1 MSTLI
6 DRGQVEQHNASVR
19 ADIEADFA
27 ALGGVLARRGQD
39 IEQLTA
45 LAQTFAVALPSW
57 GVGTGGTRFA
67 RFPGKGEPRNVF
79 EKLEDCAVINQLT
92 AATPTVSL
100 HFPWDKPTDAKE
112 LREFAAGLKLGFDTV
127 NSNTFQD
134 QMGQAH
140 TYKYGSLTAGSA
152 EARAQAVV
160 HNIECIEL
168 GKALGS
174 KELTVWVGDGSNF
187 PGQQNLRGALERYL
201 DSMRGIYAALP
212 DDWSVYIEHKLF
224 EPAFYATT
232 IADWGTSFA
241 CATELGPKAKC
252 LVDLGH
258 HAPNTNIEMI
268 VARLAQFG
276 KLGGFHFNDSK
287 YGDDDLDSGSINPFQ
302 LFLIFNELADA
313 VDRDHDFKPS
323 YMLDQSHN
331 VTDPIESLMN
341 SAVEVQRAFVQ
352 SALVDRAALAQ
363 YQQSN
368 DVLQSAQALKKAF
381 RTDVSPI
388 LAMARLRSGAA
399 LDPVGAYRASGYR
412 AQKAEQRPA
421 KAGASSS
428 GIV

>member
-1 MSTLI
+1 MNTAI
-6 DRGQVEQHNASVR
+6 HRDQVEQHNASVSANIA
-19 ADIEADFA
+19 ADYA
-27 ALGGVLARRGQD
+27 ALGGMLARRGQD

-67 RFPGKGEPRNVF
+67 RFPGLGEPRNVF
-79 EKLEDCAVINQLT
+79 EKLADCGVIQQLT
-92 AATPTVSL
+92 KLTPTVSL

-112 LREFAAGLKLGFDTV
+112 LRQVADGYGLGFDSV

-134 QMGQAH
+134 QAGQAH
-140 TYKYGSLTAGSA
+140 TYKHGSLTALSA
-152 EARAQAVV
+152 EARAQAVE
-160 HNIECIEL
+160 HNIECIEI

-174 KELTVWVGDGSNF
+174 KGLTVWIGDGANF
-187 PGQQNLRGALERYL
+187 PGQHNLRGALERYL

-212 DDWSVYIEHKLF
+212 PDWLMYIEHKLF

-313 VDRDHDFKPS
+313 TARDAAFKPS

-341 SAVEVQRAFVQ
+341 SAIEVQRAFVQ

-363 YQQSN
+363 YQQQN
-368 DVLQSAQALKKAF
+368 DVLQSAQALKLAF

-388 LAMARLRSGAA
+388 LAMARLRAGAA
-399 LDPVGAYRASGYR
+399 ADPVGCYRASGYR
-412 AQKAEQRPA
+412 AKMAQQRPA
-421 KAGASSS
+421 KEGASSS